1 MQKTPQGL
9 NEIIDGILLDY
20 RTERDI
26 DKMDVY
32 HQREEDAVKELI
44 SKMLHILFPGYH
56 RDRSIKVFNEESR
69 LRVMIEDML
78 YNLEKQIGRLL
89 LYLPEY
95 NEKSEV
101 VRLIKASEITG
112 HFAASIPHIREY
124 IETDLQAT
132 YEGDP
137 ATMYKDEI
145 VMCYPGI
152 YASTLNRIAHELFLL
167 NVPLLP
173 RMITEFAHSRTG
185 IDIHPGATIGK
196 YFFIDHGTG
205 VVIGSSTMIGEHV
218 KIYQGVTLGALS
230 TRKGQALRGT
240 KRHPTIE
247 DDVTIYSGASIL
259 GGETVIGKG
268 SVIGSNAFI
277 TESVPAGSRISI
289 QNREIRMG
297 EKGEGCIL
305 NRKADEN
312 EVWYYQI

>member
-1 MQKTPQGL
+1 MQENYKSI
-9 NEIIDGILLDY
+9 NEIVDGILLDY

-26 DKMDVY
+26 DRMDVF
-32 HQREEDAVKELI
+32 HRREENAIKDLI
-44 SKMLHILFPGYH
+44 SKTLRILFPGYY
-56 RDRSIKVFNEESR
+56 RDRSVKVYNEESR
-69 LRVMIEDML
+69 LRVLIEDML
-78 YNLEKQIGRLL
+78 YNLEKQVGTLL
-89 LYLPEY
+89 RYLPECA
-95 NEKSEV
+95 NCQEEMRCDKAAKITAAFAEK
-101 VRLIKASEITG
+101 
-112 HFAASIPHIREY
+112 IPHIREY

-145 VMCYPGI
+145 VLCYPGL

-173 RMITEFAHSRTG
+173 RMITEHAHGRTG

-205 VVIGSSTMIGEHV
+205 VVVGSSTEIGDHV

-230 TRKGQALRGT
+230 TRKGMLLRGT

-277 TESVPAGSRISI
+277 TSSVPPGSRISI
-289 QNREIRMG
+289 QNTEIRPQ
-297 EKGEGCIL
+297 EGVERTFTSRTMELDNTWFYTI
-305 NRKADEN
+305 
-312 EVWYYQI
+312 

>member
-1 MQKTPQGL
+1 MEHKGI
-9 NEIIDGILLDY
+9 NAIIDDIILDY
-20 RTERDI
+20 RHSRDI
-26 DKMDVY
+26 DRMDIY
-32 HQREEDAVKELI
+32 HQREENATKELI
-44 SKMLHILFPGYH
+44 SKLLRILFPGYH
-56 RDRSIKVFNEESR
+56 RDRSVKVFNEETR
-69 LRVMIEDML
+69 LRVLIEDML
-78 YNLEKQIGRLL
+78 FNLEKQISVLL
-89 LYLPEY
+89 KYLPEC
-95 NEKSEV
+95 NGCTEIG
-101 VRLIKASEITG
+101 RLRKASEITSV
-112 HFAASIPHIREY
+112 FASRIPVIREY

-152 YASTLNRIAHELFLL
+152 YASTLNRIAHELFVL

-173 RMITEFAHSRTG
+173 RMITEYAHSSTG
-185 IDIHPGATIGK
+185 IDIHPGAQIGK

-205 VVIGSSTMIGEHV
+205 VVIGSTTIIGDHV

-230 TRKGQALRGT
+230 TRKGQALRGV

-277 TESVPAGSRISI
+277 TESVAPGSRVSFRTGSP
-289 QNREIRMG
+289 NT
-297 EKGEGCIL
+297 
-305 NRKADEN
+305 
-312 EVWYYQI
+312 